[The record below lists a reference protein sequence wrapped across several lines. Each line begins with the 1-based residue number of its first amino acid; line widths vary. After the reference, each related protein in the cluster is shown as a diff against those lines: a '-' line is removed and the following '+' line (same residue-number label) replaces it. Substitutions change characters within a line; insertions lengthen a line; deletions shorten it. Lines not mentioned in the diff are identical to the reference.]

1 MLGTSRH
8 RARTST
14 LPLGEM
20 TLNKSESESVA
31 NEIFHRQRLSED
43 IRGVVDARDSN
54 EFDEAGGEV
63 FVNSMRMDACMLR
76 AMLDVGLC

>member
-1 MLGTSRH
+1 
-8 RARTST
+8 
-14 LPLGEM
+14 M

-31 NEIFHRQRLSED
+31 NKVFHRQRLSED
-43 IRGVVDARDSN
+43 VRGVVDARDSN

-63 FVNSMRMDACMLR
+63 FVDSMRANTGMLR